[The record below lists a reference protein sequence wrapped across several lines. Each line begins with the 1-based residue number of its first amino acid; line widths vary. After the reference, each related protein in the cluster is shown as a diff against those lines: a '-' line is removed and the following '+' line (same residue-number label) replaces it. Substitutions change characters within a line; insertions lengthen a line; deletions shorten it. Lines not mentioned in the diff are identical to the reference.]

1 MKTGKEDFSLLTLNT
16 YGVPFFLSW
25 GRIARL
31 AGQLD
36 RYPVQVIC
44 LQEIQQNAYAGVI
57 SRRLKAFPHRAI
69 APNTFAPK
77 GGLGIFSRIPLADYR
92 FAAYPDRGLRW
103 VVTFADWALYKG
115 MLVARLAVQGQTV
128 IVVNTHM
135 NANYTGHWHPKNPL
149 ARVQRRQVGQLIR
162 LVNDLPSEALV
173 IVCGDLN
180 FPPTSFL
187 YEELITQGKLFDP
200 LAGSEETTCRP
211 FRLAPS
217 FWNITLDYILL
228 RYPSGKRFE
237 AKVDVLE
244 VEDTNRELAFRR
256 FLTDHKA
263 LVLQI
268 TM

>member
-1 MKTGKEDFSLLTLNT
+1 MGKEEFSLLTLNT
-16 YGVPFFLSW
+16 YGVPFFLST

-31 AGQLD
+31 ASHLD

-57 SRRLKAFPHRAI
+57 SQRLKAFPHRAI
-69 APNTFAPK
+69 VPYTYAPK
-77 GGLGIFSRIPLADYR
+77 GGLGIFSRLPLEDCR

-115 MLVARLAVQGQTV
+115 ILVARLSVQGQTV
-128 IVVNTHM
+128 LVVNTHM
-135 NANYTGHWHPKNPL
+135 NANYTGHWHPKNSL
-149 ARVQRRQVGQLIR
+149 AQVQRRQVGQLIR
-162 LVNDLPSEALV
+162 LVNDLPSQALV

-200 LAGSEETTCRP
+200 LAGSQETTCRP
-211 FRLAPS
+211 FRLLPS
-217 FWNITLDYILL
+217 FWNITLDYMLL
-228 RYPSGKRFE
+228 RYPAGKSFQ
-237 AKVDVLE
+237 AHVDIVE
-244 VEDTNRELAFRR
+244 VQDTNQKLAFRR

-263 LVLQI
+263 LVLHI
-268 TM
+268 TI